1 MQSVKITREAI
12 STTLQLETIRDVT
25 GTLHQLCDHM
35 YANAS
40 IVKHIIDLTGGS
52 SNEEDKDHE
61 VVDLARDSTYED
73 EDDEVIDLAHDLTYE
88 HEEDEDDDE
97 VVV

>member
-1 MQSVKITREAI
+1 M
-12 STTLQLETIRDVT
+12 T

-35 YANAS
+35 YAKTS
-40 IVKHIIDLTGGS
+40 IIKHIIDLTGDL

-61 VVDLARDSTYED
+61 VVDLASDSTHED
-73 EDDEVIDLAHDLTYE
+73 KDDASIDLAHDSTYKD
-88 HEEDEDDDE
+88 EDDGDDDE